1 MKSKRL
7 IPALTALMVL
17 YAALFCACPPA
28 HAGAAS
34 SDAQMENAKTCHGH
48 APDAPSEEAPTP
60 GDGHAGCDCS
70 GAAGVVEATPLIPVT
85 ASLPLALPPVVPLLE
100 RLLARE
106 ANRVAGVTPAEE
118 DQRPPGASGSLLR
131 QRCALNL

>member
-1 MKSKRL
+1 MKPKRV

-28 HAGAAS
+28 HAAAAS
-34 SDAQMENAKTCHGH
+34 PDAPAERAESCHGH
-48 APDAPSEEAPTP
+48 TPKAPGDEAPTP

-70 GAAGVVEATPLIPVT
+70 GAAGVVEATPLAPVAT
-85 ASLPLALPPVVPLLE
+85 PLPLALPPVVPLLE
-100 RLLARE
+100 RLLAGE
-106 ANRVAGVTPAEE
+106 AGRVAFATPAEE
-118 DQRPPGASGSLLR
+118 DRRPTGASGSLLR